1 MWVRR
6 GREVVVQLTSDV
18 FVCRATARFVSFDNV
33 EPLQQPMAFACVV
46 MNTSSASFPYV
57 KEEIVELAKVIP
69 QQHTKEQLFGLAYP
83 QLKGSS
89 KSSS

>member
-1 MWVRR
+1 
-6 GREVVVQLTSDV
+6 
-18 FVCRATARFVSFDNV
+18 
-33 EPLQQPMAFACVV
+33 MACACVV

-69 QQHTKEQLFGLAYP
+69 QQHTEGQLFRLAYL
-83 QLKGSS
+83 QVKRSA